1 MSYIL
6 TPVGRRS
13 IISEQNE
20 ITEDA
25 GSKPLSHWPK
35 VHAAVHRSFSQ
46 AGGTGSAAEK
56 EETGK
61 TMVHPDF
68 HAHHDAAEADSKK
81 MRKAVGL
88 HYSKNISVSNS
99 HPINKD

>member
-6 TPVGRRS
+6 TPSGRRS
-13 IISEQNE
+13 IIAEETE
-20 ITEDA
+20 ITEAA

-46 AGGTGSAAEK
+46 AGGTGSEAEK
-56 EETGK
+56 HETGK

-68 HAHHDAAEADSKK
+68 HAHHDAAETDSKK

-88 HYSKNISVSNS
+88 HYSKDTSKPNS